1 LSEEDKDLQLLK
13 EKRMLEMQKN
23 ISQRKKTEEIRAET
37 KQPQISPR
45 DLVVKQLGYRGVEVL
60 QNAEAQF
67 PEESKVVIEKLAD
80 LIRGGEVTEIID
92 GGKLLTLFRSLG
104 IRVRVQTTISVE
116 QDGKLVSWSDK
127 LKGDIKSESEKK
139 FSESTT
145 EPSTESFA
153 ESSTESSSSH
163 YAENTTDSSTENF

>member
-1 LSEEDKDLQLLK
+1 
-13 EKRMLEMQKN
+13 MLEMQKN
-23 ISQRKKTEEIRAET
+23 ISQRKKTEQVRPET
-37 KQPQISPR
+37 KKPQVSPR
-45 DLVVKQLGYRGVEVL
+45 DLVIKQLGYRGVEVL
-60 QNAEAQF
+60 QNAESQF

-127 LKGDIKSESEKK
+127 LKGELKSNSEKK
-139 FSESTT
+139 FSQSTT
-145 EPSTESFA
+145 EPLTESN
-153 ESSTESSSSH
+153 TESYTEFSSSH
-163 YAENTTDSSTENF
+163 YTENTTDSTAEN